1 MSSRDALIANMIALL
16 AVVFAGAYGS
26 VFPYGETAHLSQ
38 VQSQTTSNCPDKW
51 FDASFL
57 DMGCLSFNTT
67 QDYTWE
73 DANNAC
79 RKSSNS
85 TLVDVATE
93 EQMVFLQ
100 MELEVIAEAEGKNH
114 HWWTAGTD
122 LGFEGR
128 WIWITTL
135 TAVEDFVWNSGE
147 PGVTTLYNCLEL
159 HPDYGYLG
167 FDEIC
172 NSERFPICQLK

>member
-1 MSSRDALIANMIALL
+1 
-16 AVVFAGAYGS
+16 
-26 VFPYGETAHLSQ
+26 
-38 VQSQTTSNCPDKW
+38 
-51 FDASFL
+51 
-57 DMGCLSFNTT
+57 MGCLSFNTT

-79 RKSSNS
+79 RKNSNS
-85 TLVDVATE
+85 TLVDAATE

-122 LGFEGR
+122 LGVEGR

-135 TAVEDFVWNSGE
+135 TAVEDFVWVSDAY
-147 PGVTTLYNCLEL
+147 PRVTTNWNCLAL
-159 HPDYGYLG
+159 SAGLGYFG
-167 FDEIC
+167 YDENC
-172 NSERFPICQLK
+172 DVKRSPICQLK

>member
-1 MSSRDALIANMIALL
+1 MSPKGCPHCQHDCTSDSCVCRCLWVSI
-16 AVVFAGAYGS
+16 S
-26 VFPYGETAHLSQ
+26 PRRETAHLSNGE

-122 LGFEGR
+122 LGVEGR

-135 TAVEDFVWNSGE
+135 TAHSL
-147 PGVTTLYNCLEL
+147 TLYNCLEL